1 MRNSWG
7 GLPDLCRRRGGAN
20 TTTLEEAGEGNVN
33 LSEKQEW
40 AQRKITGS
48 YEWNTTY
55 FRYSDPLNDG
65 EVLDSAPPIRFESK
79 LTEEACRK
87 PSMLFV
93 TSKRSKQPE
102 AAAQIVNCTLTEP
115 SSIDALRDT
124 RGLPAEKCAADRLID
139 AGLIKPEIVRAH
151 EPPMQA
157 SGTAISPFKEPPEL
171 RVAFIDA
178 LKE

>member
-115 SSIDALRDT
+115 SGI
-124 RGLPAEKCAADRLID
+124 
-139 AGLIKPEIVRAH
+139 
-151 EPPMQA
+151 
-157 SGTAISPFKEPPEL
+157 
-171 RVAFIDA
+171 
-178 LKE
+178 